1 MSNLLNIIFQENF
14 LLMISTLTLCLGI
27 ILCSRLYKLSYGTTI
42 SILNSV
48 FLYISYSLQL
58 AETKKYKD
66 ELIRLRSDFVDF
78 RDRSAEILNKIS
90 ANNINLQAETSK
102 VSNNNP
108 EFYSVL
114 YSYADS
120 PVGRGIIYTVCGFLV
135 IALVCQIPV
144 VKSSVVEPV
153 FDTADYVGNWIYNFF
168 RGKPDGATGGGGTNT
183 PNLSRNSSS
192 DSVSSSFDSVSS
204 SFDSVSSSSD
214 SVSSSSYGLIRD
226 LPDDAFSEPIS
237 RGINRLG
244 SPEITLESPP
254 TLIDRLSPPTLVPE
268 DRLSPSVVIPE
279 VKKGYNPII
288 QKLYEEMK
296 NENPDVLK
304 ETIETFNTIILKNE

>member
-27 ILCSRLYKLSYGTTI
+27 VLCSRLYKLSYGTTI

-78 RDRSAEILNKIS
+78 QDRSADILNKIS

-114 YSYADS
+114 YSYIDS
-120 PVGRGIIYTVCGFLV
+120 PIGRGIIYTVCGFLI

-153 FDTADYVGNWIYNFF
+153 FDTADYAGNWICNFF
-168 RGKPDGATGGGGTNT
+168 RRKPDGGGGGSSTNI

-192 DSVSSSFDSVSS
+192 DSVSS

-237 RGINRLG
+237 RGIDRLG

-254 TLIDRLSPPTLVPE
+254 TLIDRLSPPTLV
-268 DRLSPSVVIPE
+268 PE